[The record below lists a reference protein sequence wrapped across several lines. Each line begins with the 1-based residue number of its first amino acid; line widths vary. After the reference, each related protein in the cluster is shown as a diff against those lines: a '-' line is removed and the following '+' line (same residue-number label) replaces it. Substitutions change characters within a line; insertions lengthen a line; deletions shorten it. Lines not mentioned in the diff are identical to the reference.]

1 MQIWPAIDLIEGS
14 CVRLSQGDFSRR
26 TSYGSSPADM
36 ASRWVS
42 EGASGLHIIDLDAAT
57 TGTSSNMSAIGQI
70 IAQNDVDLQVGGGI
84 RTKECVEAYLELGAQ
99 RLVISTQAVEDC
111 KWVEHAAHKYPEHLI
126 VSIDA
131 KNGKVAYDGWSKTA
145 SASILEHARKFA
157 DLPLAAMI
165 FTDIDRAGMQTGPN
179 LETISQIKEIVRVPF
194 IASGGISTYEHL
206 RQLAEAGIDGCVI
219 GKALYEGKLSLT
231 DAIASLATINH

>member
-131 KNGKVAYDGWSKTA
+131 KNGKVA
-145 SASILEHARKFA
+145 R
-157 DLPLAAMI
+157 
-165 FTDIDRAGMQTGPN
+165 QTFQAKCPIYCALSFPY
-179 LETISQIKEIVRVPF
+179 LETHNNTRYNCRINN
-194 IASGGISTYEHL
+194 GI
-206 RQLAEAGIDGCVI
+206 
-219 GKALYEGKLSLT
+219 
-231 DAIASLATINH
+231 